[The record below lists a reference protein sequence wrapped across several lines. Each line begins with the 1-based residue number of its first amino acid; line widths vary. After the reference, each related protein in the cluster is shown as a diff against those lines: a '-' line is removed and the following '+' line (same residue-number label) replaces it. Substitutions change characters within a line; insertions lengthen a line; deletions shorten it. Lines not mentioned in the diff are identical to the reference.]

1 MQPQLQRLD
10 AFSVAG
16 LTARTTNHDENNPQ
30 AARIS
35 TLWNRFFDER
45 IYEKTPHRIA
55 DMHLYGVYSAYE
67 TDADGAFDITTGVAV
82 ADGPE
87 AVRIEG
93 ATTSSSPDRVRC
105 RRWFSR
111 CGRRSGN
118 ISMHIP
124 KSSVAIEATSRRT
137 AAPSRSPSTSELNW
151 TDMNPTFG
159 ARGKTRRECLAD
171 CVRLPRFIG
180 S

>member
-10 AFSVAG
+10 AFNVAG
-16 LTARTTNHDENNPQ
+16 LTARTTNRDESNPG
-30 AARIS
+30 AARIG

-67 TDADGAFDITTGVAV
+67 TDANGAFDITTGVAV

-93 ATTSSSPDRVRC
+93 GDYLVFSGQGAMPQMVLAVWEAIWQYFDDHPEI
-105 RRWFSR
+105 RRR
-111 CGRRSGN
+111 YRSDFEAYAG
-118 ISMHIP
+118 P
-124 KSSVAIEATSRRT
+124 EQVAIHIGV
-137 AAPSRSPSTSELNW
+137 EL
-151 TDMNPTFG
+151 D
-159 ARGKTRRECLAD
+159 
-171 CVRLPRFIG
+171 
-180 S
+180 

>member
-10 AFSVAG
+10 AFNVAG
-16 LTARTTNHDENNPQ
+16 LTARTTNRDENNPQ

-55 DMHLYGVYSAYE
+55 DMHLYGVYTAYE

-93 ATTSSSPDRVRC
+93 GDYLVFAGQGAMPQMVLAAWQAIWQYFDAHPEIK
-105 RRWFSR
+105 RRY
-111 CGRRSGN
+111 RSDFEAYSG
-118 ISMHIP
+118 P
-124 KSSVAIEATSRRT
+124 EQVAIHIGV
-137 AAPSRSPSTSELNW
+137 EL
-151 TDMNPTFG
+151 D
-159 ARGKTRRECLAD
+159 
-171 CVRLPRFIG
+171 
-180 S
+180 

>member
-10 AFSVAG
+10 AFNVAG
-16 LTARTTNHDENNPQ
+16 LTARTTNRDENNPQ

-93 ATTSSSPDRVRC
+93 GDYLVFAGQGAMPQMVLAAWQAIWQYFDAHPEIK
-105 RRWFSR
+105 RRY
-111 CGRRSGN
+111 RSDFEAYSG
-118 ISMHIP
+118 P
-124 KSSVAIEATSRRT
+124 EQVAIHIGV
-137 AAPSRSPSTSELNW
+137 EL
-151 TDMNPTFG
+151 D
-159 ARGKTRRECLAD
+159 
-171 CVRLPRFIG
+171 
-180 S
+180 